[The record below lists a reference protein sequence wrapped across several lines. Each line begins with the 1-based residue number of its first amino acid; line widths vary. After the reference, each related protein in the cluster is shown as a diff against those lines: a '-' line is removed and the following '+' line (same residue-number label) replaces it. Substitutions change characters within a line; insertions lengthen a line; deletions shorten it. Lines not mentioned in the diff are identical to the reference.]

1 MATCSRTDLSSERTA
16 VSERANKRG
25 LTQLRPTTVTRD
37 YLPHAEGSALIQM
50 GNTHVI
56 CTATIANGIPR
67 WLKGAGQGWIT
78 AEYGMLPRSTGER
91 MRREASA
98 GSQGGRTMEIQRLIG
113 RSLRAVTDMQALGE
127 LTITVDCDVIRA
139 DGGTRCASINGAA
152 VALYD
157 ALSRLRL
164 KRHPMQKLVGA
175 ISLGI
180 VDGAVLMDLDYP
192 EDSNA
197 ETDMN
202 VVMVEGGGLVE
213 IQGTAERFPFQRKQL
228 DAMLDLAEAAIGK
241 INGLQ
246 RQILEIDGGES
257 S

>member
-1 MATCSRTDLSSERTA
+1 VT
-16 VSERANKRG
+16 ERANGRG
-25 LTQLRPTTVTRD
+25 QNQLRPTTITRD

-50 GNTHVI
+50 GNTHVV
-56 CTATIANGIPR
+56 CTASIANGVPR
-67 WLKGAGQGWIT
+67 WLKGGGQGWIT
-78 AEYGMLPRSTGER
+78 AEYGMLPRSTSER
-91 MRREASA
+91 MRREAAA
-98 GSQGGRTMEIQRLIG
+98 GGQGGRTMEIQRLIG
-113 RSLRAVTDMQALGE
+113 RSLRAVTDMHALGE

-164 KRHPMQKLVGA
+164 KRHPMQKLVAA

-180 VDGAVLMDLDYP
+180 FAHDILMDLDYH

-202 VVMVEGGGLVE
+202 VVMTEGGGLVE
-213 IQGTAERFPFQRKQL
+213 VQGTAERTPFNREEMDQ
-228 DAMLDLAEAAIGK
+228 MLDLAQAAIGK
-241 INGLQ
+241 INELQ
-246 RQILEIDGGES
+246 HKVLEG
-257 S
+257 